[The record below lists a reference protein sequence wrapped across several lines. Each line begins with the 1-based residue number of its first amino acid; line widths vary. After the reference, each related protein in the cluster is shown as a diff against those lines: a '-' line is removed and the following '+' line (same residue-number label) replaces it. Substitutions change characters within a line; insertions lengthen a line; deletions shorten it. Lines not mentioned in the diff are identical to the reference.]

1 MTDVVGQLKRL
12 KPYSLRVTLRD
23 GTDRPVAVPKAGNR
37 WQRAERTL
45 ESLDWETIECLDK
58 DSRVLGVIES
68 PEDDEG
74 EEFDGETP
82 SGEVHKMAK
91 IMLEVMRS
99 TQKETR
105 QMFEVQMRGQQELV
119 TALIEGVRSVSDSY
133 SLAMKVQATNQAMES
148 GGDSEVTN
156 MLKMAMA
163 MQMQQKHQPKQVPAP
178 APVPG
183 VTK

>member
-45 ESLDWETIECLDK
+45 ETLDWETIECVDK

-68 PEDDEG
+68 PEEDDG

-82 SGEVHKMAK
+82 SGKDYKIDK
-91 IMLEVMRS
+91 IMLEEMRS
-99 TQKETR
+99 TEKETR
-105 QMFEVQMRGQQELV
+105 HMFDVQMRGQQE
-119 TALIEGVRSVSDSY
+119 
-133 SLAMKVQATNQAMES
+133 
-148 GGDSEVTN
+148 
-156 MLKMAMA
+156 
-163 MQMQQKHQPKQVPAP
+163 
-178 APVPG
+178 
-183 VTK
+183 